1 MNERSQ
7 RISNVTQ
14 RQETRTKETHKNTHC
29 QPRRWL
35 GSLQVTSW
43 VQTGVVGEGAQK
55 TSSLLPCHRST
66 NNDGGAG
73 PIKMVICDGFQYRNR
88 PELSALLQQAIL
100 LLQEKAGPQAPMPQG
115 DWCMNG
121 KQSLP
126 GGTLPS
132 LPFSSD
138 RKLRGN

>member
-1 MNERSQ
+1 MLHSVRRHAQ
-7 RISNVTQ
+7 KKH
-14 RQETRTKETHKNTHC
+14 TKTHTANHVG
-29 QPRRWL
+29 RWL

-73 PIKMVICDGFQYRNR
+73 PLKMVICDGFQYRNR

-121 KQSLP
+121 KQSLS
-126 GGTLPS
+126 GGTLLS